1 MLGKGARISWQPC
14 QKRGKMQRKQLSGW
28 PLILYIGYAA
38 ALSLLLVFAA
48 FRIVRDHFILE
59 FGESGQS
66 FIRVIVMAVL
76 GILVWNELLSAFG
89 KTKLRW
95 VGSLML
101 LSCITLGCLWYCRGH
116 EKEVIDGIS
125 SIGQQYMAK
134 WRIYFHIS
142 QQIAV
147 EAAEEEALIWR
158 MAFLLGT
165 VWFQT
170 LSALL
175 RKRSVML
182 LFPTAAL
189 AAEMI
194 VGLTPG
200 WSGLACMC
208 AAGIL
213 CLYLDCHREFRA
225 APALILAVLMGLLLP
240 LVGLLMVEPASRVNL
255 VHDRMLAF
263 QHRMERE
270 IQDFNWQELV
280 RREGQVDNHTPSYQ
294 QKEVIRVTASAVPTG
309 NLYLRGYYGMDY
321 DKGSW
326 KAGTGTF
333 ERTCLQHGI
342 SSRRAAELLVGL
354 SSEYGA
360 GDKVQYELQYTGLRS
375 SYVYLPYGA
384 DLETVKEQYR
394 LDGDY
399 VAEKRSGL
407 KSFHFTGRSTY
418 RLTQTADG
426 MEDGDAKKLCAW
438 YNEYVLKHYLG
449 VPEELTVLTDM
460 VRDMEQSQ
468 ICRNALEMLASE
480 DIAERNAA
488 RLSLGSLVADRL
500 SGHADY
506 NLSPD
511 ELPKGQDP
519 VEYFLEEGKEGYCTH
534 FASAGVLLLRR
545 LGVPARY
552 VSGYVVQQEQFV
564 RESGSYAASV
574 KDEAA
579 HAWAEI
585 WLDDRG
591 WVPVEMTPGYGEAV
605 LMPQEE
611 QTALSEPS
619 KEEVT
624 KAPEP
629 SESLPEEEIE
639 PEEKPALEE
648 TEEEET
654 EAVEAAKAVP
664 TAEIEAP
671 GDKARPEDS
680 QQPGSGESDMSGT
693 DIFNSADGTQSA
705 GSSGSGRMHQREG
718 WGFAGEGGWA
728 VFGQNGSL
736 RVSHVIG
743 GILAGLL
750 AAGAGYFLVK
760 GLIRRKKS
768 RWEKIRAG
776 IASGSSRRAV
786 RTINRRLY
794 RQLRQKRAGVVFL
807 RSDEEYLKALK
818 QQYPQ
823 ISGEEWE
830 RYFGVV
836 RQAVYS
842 REAIGREE
850 AEMCYRLLERTQRGK
865 R

>member
-1 MLGKGARISWQPC
+1 MLGKGAKISWQPC
-14 QKRGKMQRKQLSGW
+14 QKQGKVQRKQLSGW
-28 PLILYIGYAA
+28 LLILYIGYAA
-38 ALSLLLVFAA
+38 ALSLLLVYAA
-48 FRIVRDHFILE
+48 FRIARDHFILE

-66 FIRVIVMAVL
+66 YVRVIVMAVL
-76 GILVWNELLSAFG
+76 GILVWNEILSAFG

-101 LSCITLGCLWYCRGH
+101 LSVITLGCLWYCRGH
-116 EKEVIDGIS
+116 EKEVTEGIS
-125 SIGQQYMAK
+125 SIGRQYMAK
-134 WRIYFHIS
+134 WRVYFHIA

-147 EAAEEEALIWR
+147 ETAEEEALVWR

-165 VWFQT
+165 VWVQT

-182 LFPTAAL
+182 LLPTAAL

-200 WSGLACMC
+200 WCGLACMC

-240 LVGLLMVEPASRVNL
+240 LVGQLMAEPASQVKL

-263 QHRMERE
+263 QHHMERE

-280 RREGQVDNHTPSYQ
+280 RREGYVDNHSPVYQ
-294 QKEVIRVTASAVPTG
+294 QREVIRVTVSAAPTD
-309 NLYLRGYYGMDY
+309 NLYLRGYYGTDY
-321 DKGSW
+321 NKGSW

-342 SSRRAAELLVGL
+342 SSRKAAELLAGL
-354 SSEYGA
+354 SSAYGS

-375 SYVYLPYGA
+375 SYVYLPYGV
-384 DLETVKEQYR
+384 DPETVEERYR

-399 VAEKRSGL
+399 VVEKRSGL
-407 KSFHFTGRSTY
+407 KSFHFTGWSTY
-418 RLTQTADG
+418 RLTQNVDG
-426 MEDGDAKKLCAW
+426 LEDRDAKSLCAW
-438 YNEYVLKHYLG
+438 YNEYVLKHYLK
-449 VPEELTVLTDM
+449 VPEDLKAVTDM
-460 VRDMEQSQ
+460 VRDMEQS
-468 ICRNALEMLASE
+468 RNCQDALEMLTSKE
-480 DIAERNAA
+480 IAERNAA
-488 RLSLGSLVADRL
+488 RLFLGSLVAERL
-500 SGHADY
+500 QEHADY
-506 NLSPD
+506 SLSPGD
-511 ELPKGQDP
+511 LPKGRDP

-534 FASAGVLLLRR
+534 FASAGVLLLRQ

-552 VSGYVVQQEQFV
+552 VSGYVVQQDQFM
-564 RESGSYAASV
+564 RESGSYTASV

-605 LMPQEE
+605 LMTEEDIQSPDPEEE
-611 QTALSEPS
+611 QTVSSEPL
-619 KEEVT
+619 EEEIT
-624 KAPEP
+624 KAPEL
-629 SESLPEEEIE
+629 SEPQ
-639 PEEKPALEE
+639 P
-648 TEEEET
+648 EEET
-654 EAVEAAKAVP
+654 EQKEKPASEETGEEKTGEADM
-664 TAEIEAP
+664 P
-671 GDKARPEDS
+671 GTGVFTGGDGA
-680 QQPGSGESDMSGT
+680 QGT
-693 DIFNSADGTQSA
+693 D
-705 GSSGSGRMHQREG
+705 SSGSGRMHQRENREG

-728 VFGQNGSL
+728 AFGQNGSL

-743 GILAGLL
+743 GILGSLL
-750 AAGAGYFLVK
+750 ASGAGYFLVK

-768 RWEKIRAG
+768 RWEKIRAD
-776 IASGSSRRAV
+776 IAGGSNRKAV

-794 RQLRQKRAGVVFL
+794 RQLQRNRAGAIFL
-807 RSDEEYLKALK
+807 RSDEDYLKALK
-818 QQYPQ
+818 RQYPR

-842 REAIGREE
+842 RESIGRAE
-850 AEMCYRLLERTQRGK
+850 AEMCYRLLERTQPGK